1 MTDMAA
7 AGTVDL
13 ARIPTGFA
21 DPVHDAQAVFRV
33 VLEAL
38 SRPGRVQALPGPV
51 HQPLGHPAALKP
63 ALAAALLALLDAQT
77 SLWLSPA
84 LAAGGE
90 VQAWLRFHTG
100 TRLAD
105 RPEAADFAAACADE
119 VDAGLLRRLPAGS
132 DEAPHTSATLL
143 VEVPSLQASGGP
155 SPCLRLSGPG
165 IEHEH
170 RLSAGGLPHGFWRER
185 IEQQQDFP
193 CGVDLLLC
201 HDTHVAGLPRS
212 TAVSLL
218 PEG

>member
-38 SRPGRVQALPGPV
+38 SRPGRMQALPGPV

-100 TRLAD
+100 TRFAD
-105 RPEAADFAAACADE
+105 RPDPDKERLLDTLATIQLPDVPKWIRKDE
-119 VDAGLLRRLPAGS
+119 
-132 DEAPHTSATLL
+132 T
-143 VEVPSLQASGGP
+143 
-155 SPCLRLSGPG
+155 
-165 IEHEH
+165 
-170 RLSAGGLPHGFWRER
+170 
-185 IEQQQDFP
+185 
-193 CGVDLLLC
+193 
-201 HDTHVAGLPRS
+201 
-212 TAVSLL
+212 
-218 PEG
+218 

>member
-7 AGTVDL
+7 TGTVDL

-33 VLEAL
+33 MLEAL
-38 SRPGRVQALPGPV
+38 SRPGRVQALPAPV
-51 HQPLGHPAALKP
+51 HQPFGHPAALKP

-100 TRLAD
+100 TCFAD
-105 RPEAADFAAACADE
+105 RPEAADFAAARAGE
-119 VDAGLLRRLPAGS
+119 VDAALLGRLRAGS

-143 VEVPSLQASGGP
+143 VEVSSLQASGGP
-155 SPCLRLSGPG
+155 SPGLRLTGPG

-170 RLSAGGLPHGFWRER
+170 RLSVRGLPSAFWRAR
-185 IEQQQDFP
+185 IEQQQHFP
-193 CGVDLLLC
+193 CGVDLVLC
-201 HDTHVAGLPRS
+201 QDTCAAGLPRS